1 MDHDHDTDVDIK
13 DVMDRVGRGEPL
25 DEYDRQAI
33 LAGLMLWTLVPE
45 HTRTELLQGYLMEV
59 MCADLVPTS
68 TAIN

>member
-1 MDHDHDTDVDIK
+1 MDNDHDVDVK
-13 DVMDRVGRGEPL
+13 DVMDRVGRGEQL
-25 DEYDRQAI
+25 DQMDRQAI
-33 LAGLMLWTLVPE
+33 LASLMLWTMVPE